1 MIDNS
6 KFLLYFRRVFP
17 IKHPMEAFEYI
28 TCWPHRIHRKFK
40 NRGVFWISLTIY
52 NARGRYLKQPLKVIC
67 TVLPFIGLI
76 EHTPRMRTPWLPWV
90 PIKSVW
96 YHATISDPIEHSPP
110 LARSLLGSHHSS
122 SWYVLDYWQEIM
134 SKLVN
139 DMKRKSANLS
149 RKKIWYVLSPTNS
162 RTIEMDLTR
171 KKPMFPLNKFNIT
184 AQR

>member
-110 LARSLLGSHHSS
+110 GQVLAGLTSFFKLVCIGLLARNYEQISER
-122 SWYVLDYWQEIM
+122 YET
-134 SKLVN
+134 KE
-139 DMKRKSANLS
+139 RKPV
-149 RKKIWYVLSPTNS
+149 KEK
-162 RTIEMDLTR
+162 DLIC
-171 KKPMFPLNKFNIT
+171 FVSDKF
-184 AQR
+184 